1 MQELIKVATN
11 AEGKQ
16 VVSARDLYHYL
27 GYESNKFSRWAM
39 SKIVKNDFAIVYQD
53 WEGLDIDVQGNK
65 TKDYIVTIDFAKRL
79 AMMAKTEKGEQ
90 VRNYFLECEK
100 AAIQNKPK
108 ELSRLEV
115 LTLALEAERKVIELQ
130 EKIDIDKPKV
140 EFADQILSA
149 TNSLDFGTSCKAMNL
164 PFGRNK
170 MFEICRNLG
179 FLMHN
184 NIPYQ
189 SHVDNGNFTLL
200 ETSFIHPKSGDRVLT
215 TKTMIIPKGQ
225 GWLIKNF
232 KKHGFIKEGTS
243 KEGGVS

>member
-16 VVSARDLYHYL
+16 VVSARDLHEYL
-27 GYESNKFSRWAM
+27 EAGSNVNTWFKNQAERAM
-39 SKIVKNDFAIVYQD
+39 LED
-53 WEGLDIDVQGNK
+53 G
-65 TKDYIVTIDFAKRL
+65 IDFIQVFEESTGGRPSIDYAISLSAAKEISML
-79 AMMAKTEKGEQ
+79 NGGDKGKDA
-90 VRNYFLECEK
+90 RKYFIECEK
-100 AAIQNKPK
+100 QLKEVSVPKTLSQALFLAAKQAETIEQQAEQLRIQ
-108 ELSRLEV
+108 E
-115 LTLALEAERKVIELQ
+115 
-130 EKIDIDKPKV
+130 PKV

-170 MFEICRNLG
+170 MFEICRGLG

-184 NIPYQ
+184 NQPYQ

-215 TKTMIIPKGQ
+215 TKTMITAKGQ
-225 GWLIKNF
+225 SWLIKNF
-232 KKHGFIKEGTS
+232 KKHGFMK
-243 KEGGVS
+243 